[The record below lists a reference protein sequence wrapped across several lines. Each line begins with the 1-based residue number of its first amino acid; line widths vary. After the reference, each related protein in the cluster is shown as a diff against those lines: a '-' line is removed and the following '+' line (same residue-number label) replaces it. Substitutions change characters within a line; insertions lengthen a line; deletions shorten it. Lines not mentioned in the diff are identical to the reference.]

1 MDRFFGGP
9 VLPTLFKLAIA
20 SIAVGVVLA
29 VFGIKPIDLWRD
41 FLDTLGRIWEMGFR
55 RDRLVAA
62 IPAARRRGRDPD
74 FRRGQAVERSRRAR
88 EGVRGVFQLL
98 PSSRHGPPILSFKE
112 GGPSTSLQHRHKAR
126 RGWPGQ
132 AGP

>member
-41 FLDTLGRIWEMGFR
+41 FLATLGRIWEMGFDAIDWSLQYLLLGAVVVIPIFVAVR
-55 RDRLVAA
+55 LWSVLVA
-62 IPAARRRGRDPD
+62 RG
-74 FRRGQAVERSRRAR
+74 
-88 EGVRGVFQLL
+88 
-98 PSSRHGPPILSFKE
+98 KE
-112 GGPSTSLQHRHKAR
+112 
-126 RGWPGQ
+126 
-132 AGP
+132 